1 MSAPRTVLELQ
12 LARLWEGLL
21 EAGPV
26 GVQDDFFELGGDS
39 MAAAELVA
47 VLERRWGVSLSLDR
61 LLPGLTVER
70 LARLLSAAEPSRSG
84 SPLVPIQ
91 PEGTRP
97 PFFCV
102 HPSGGSVLCYLDLA
116 RLLGTLGTGRPF
128 HGLQGPDPRSGRE
141 PFERIED
148 MAAVYL
154 KAIREVRPRGPWLLG
169 GYSFGGYVALEMAR
183 QLTAEGTAGEEPPF
197 LALLDTRAP
206 AALHEQPEGGLV
218 ADLAAVLERHSLS
231 DEPASLA
238 EEKSLWDDLT
248 ELAEVHLRK
257 VYGEE
262 REEGRRRPSRM
273 GALQR
278 FFRAYRFLPTG
289 EEIDYREVR
298 RYLRFLRANFRS
310 SRSYAPAPY
319 PHGAVLFQSTDRLTD
334 AETAPEVHAGRWR
347 RLVADLEIR
356 PVPGH
361 HLSLLAPPAVEV
373 LARELGECL
382 RLTDSAF
389 M

>member
-1 MSAPRTVLELQ
+1 MVSKLPPAQSAPSTVLELQ

-21 EAGPV
+21 GVEPV
-26 GVQDDFFELGGDS
+26 GVLDDFFELGGDS

-47 VLERRWGVSLSLDR
+47 VLERRYGVALSLDR
-61 LLPGLTVER
+61 LLPGLTVTR

-91 PEGTRP
+91 PEGSAP

-102 HPSGGSVLCYLDLA
+102 HPSGGSVLCYLDLS
-116 RLLGTLGTGRPF
+116 RLLGTGQPF
-128 HGLQGPDPRSGRE
+128 YGLQGPDPRSGRE
-141 PFERIED
+141 PFERVEE
-148 MAAVYL
+148 MAAAYL
-154 KAIREVRPRGPWLLG
+154 AAIREGGFQGPWHLG
-169 GYSFGGYVALEMAR
+169 GYSFGGCVAFEMAR
-183 QLTAEGTAGEEPPF
+183 QLVAAGEDPPF

-206 AALHEQPEGGLV
+206 LGLDHQPEGGLV
-218 ADLAAVLERHSLS
+218 ADLAAVLERHALD
-231 DEPASLA
+231 DEAANLA
-238 EEKSLWDDLT
+238 EEKALWDDLT

-257 VYGEE
+257 IYGEE
-262 REEGRRRPSRM
+262 REPGRRRPSRM

-310 SRSYAPAPY
+310 SRAYTPAVPY

-334 AETAPEVHAGRWR
+334 AETEPEVQAARWR
-347 RLVADLEIR
+347 RLVGDLEIR

-361 HLSLLAPPAVEV
+361 HLNLLAAPAVEV
-373 LARELGECL
+373 LARELRRSL
-382 RLTDSAF
+382 SLF
-389 M
+389 

>member
-1 MSAPRTVLELQ
+1 MSKLPPAQSAPGTVLELQ

-21 EAGPV
+21 GVEPV
-26 GVQDDFFELGGDS
+26 GVLDDFFELGGDS

-47 VLERRWGVSLSLDR
+47 VLERRYGVALSLDR
-61 LLPGLTVER
+61 LLPDLTVAR

-91 PEGTRP
+91 PEGSAP

-116 RLLGTLGTGRPF
+116 RLLGTGQPF
-128 HGLQGPDPRSGRE
+128 YGLQGPDPRGGRE
-141 PFERIED
+141 PVERVEE

-154 KAIREVRPRGPWLLG
+154 AAIHEGGFRGPLRLG
-169 GYSFGGYVALEMAR
+169 GYSFGGCVAFEMAR
-183 QLTAEGTAGEEPPF
+183 QLVAAGEEPPF

-206 AALHEQPEGGLV
+206 LGLDQQPEGGLV
-218 ADLAAVLERHSLS
+218 ADLAAVLERHPLD
-231 DEPASLA
+231 DEAANLA
-238 EEKSLWDDLT
+238 EEKALWDDLT
-248 ELAEVHLRK
+248 ELAQVHLRK

-262 REEGRRRPSRM
+262 NEPGRRRPSRM

-310 SRSYAPAPY
+310 SRAYAPAPY

-334 AETAPEVHAGRWR
+334 AETAPDVQAGRWR
-347 RLVADLEIR
+347 GLVGDLEVR

-361 HLSLLAPPAVEV
+361 HLNLLAAPAVEV
-373 LARELGECL
+373 LAGELRRSL
-382 RLTDSAF
+382 SLV
-389 M
+389 

>member
-1 MSAPRTVLELQ
+1 SAV
-12 LARLWEGLL
+12 
-21 EAGPV
+21 
-26 GVQDDFFELGGDS
+26 
-39 MAAAELVA
+39 
-47 VLERRWGVSLSLDR
+47 
-61 LLPGLTVER
+61 
-70 LARLLSAAEPSRSG
+70 EPSRSG

-91 PEGTRP
+91 PEGSAP

-116 RLLGTLGTGRPF
+116 RLLGTGQPF
-128 HGLQGPDPRSGRE
+128 YGLQGPDPRSGRE
-141 PFERIED
+141 PFERIEE

-154 KAIREVRPRGPWLLG
+154 AAIREGGFQGPWRLG
-169 GYSFGGYVALEMAR
+169 GYSFGGCVAFEMAR
-183 QLTAEGTAGEEPPF
+183 QLVAAGEEAPF

-206 AALHEQPEGGLV
+206 LGLDQQPEGGLV
-218 ADLAAVLERHSLS
+218 ADLAAVLERHALD
-231 DEPASLA
+231 DEAANLA
-238 EEKSLWDDLT
+238 EEKALWDDLT

-262 REEGRRRPSRM
+262 REPGRRRPSRM

-310 SRSYAPAPY
+310 SRAYAPAAPY

-334 AETAPEVHAGRWR
+334 AETAPEVQAGRWR
-347 RLVADLEIR
+347 RLVGELEVR

-361 HLSLLAPPAVEV
+361 HLHLLAAPAVEV
-373 LARELGECL
+373 LARELGRSL
-382 RLTDSAF
+382 SLV
-389 M
+389 